1 MEVLAPLT
9 APLFVVASMPMSA
22 GDILG
27 FITGVICVWL
37 TARAN
42 IWNFPVGILN
52 CVILGLVFVEQRLF
66 ADASLQIVFIVL
78 AAIGWRRWLTQQ
90 ISREPSPVFQSTWR
104 EQAILLGIATV
115 TTVLLWQVLIR
126 LKGASPPI
134 DALITALSLC
144 AQWQLNR
151 RQISSWGWWIAVDLV
166 SIPLY
171 WSRGLPLIAGLYV
184 IFLLICL
191 KGWRHWHELRQTRI
205 QNQARLR
212 GTAA

>member
-9 APLFVVASMPMSA
+9 APLFIAAGMPMSA

-27 FITGVICVWL
+27 FVTGVICVWL

-42 IWNFPVGILN
+42 IWNFPAGILSSA
-52 CVILGLVFVEQRLF
+52 ILGLVFVQQRLF

-78 AAIGWRRWLTQQ
+78 AVIGWRKWLTHQHSQ
-90 ISREPSPVFQSTWR
+90 NTAPVFSSSAR
-104 EQAILLGIATV
+104 EQVILLGIASI
-115 TTVLLWQVLIR
+115 TTILLWQLLIR
-126 LKGASPPI
+126 LKGASPPV

-151 RQISSWGWWIAVDLV
+151 RQISSWAWWIAVDLV

-171 WSRGLPLIAGLYV
+171 WSRDLPLIAGLYV

-191 KGWRHWHELRQTRI
+191 RGWRHWRELVQTRSGE
-205 QNQARLR
+205 AL
-212 GTAA
+212 A